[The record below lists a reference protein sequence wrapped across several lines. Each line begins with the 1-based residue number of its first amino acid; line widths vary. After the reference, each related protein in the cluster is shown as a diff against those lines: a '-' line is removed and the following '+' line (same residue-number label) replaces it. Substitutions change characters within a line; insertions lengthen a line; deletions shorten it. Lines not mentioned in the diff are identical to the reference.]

1 MSWSQIKEEL
11 ECFEKDLEAL
21 IRTEDVMSR
30 YGLKSTILFES
41 VKSSIN
47 ENIEEVKEKACWF
60 GIRSEIDDL
69 AKRLTKDPTPD
80 CFTVKTPTM
89 SALIGYIRH
98 LETKAGVTNDRD

>member
-1 MSWSQIKEEL
+1 MSWSQIKEEM

-21 IRTEDVMSR
+21 VRTEDVMRR
-30 YGLKSTILFES
+30 YGLKSTVLFDAI
-41 VKSSIN
+41 KSTLN
-47 ENIEEVKEKACWF
+47 EKIEESKEKACWF
-60 GIRSEIDDL
+60 GIRSEIDGL

-98 LETKAGVTNDRD
+98 LEEKAGVTDDRA